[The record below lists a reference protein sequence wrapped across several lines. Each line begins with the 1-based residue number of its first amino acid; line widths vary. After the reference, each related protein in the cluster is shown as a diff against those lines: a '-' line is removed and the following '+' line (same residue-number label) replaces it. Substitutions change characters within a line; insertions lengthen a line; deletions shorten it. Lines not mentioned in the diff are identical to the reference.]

1 MTSFVLNIDETSKLG
16 KSILKF
22 LKEIEGNEVS
32 LKDLDKY
39 IEQIEDTAL
48 GEIMLNEQTGEYVKE
63 EEVLKKL
70 MD

>member
-22 LKEIEGNEVS
+22 LKELEGNEVS

-39 IEQIEDTAL
+39 IEQFEDATL

-63 EEVLKKL
+63 EEVFKKL
-70 MD
+70 ME

>member
-39 IEQIEDTAL
+39 IEQFEDAAL
-48 GEIMLNEQTGEYVKE
+48 GKIMLNKQTGEYVKE
-63 EEVLKKL
+63 EVLKKL

>member
-39 IEQIEDTAL
+39 IEQFEDAAL
-48 GEIMLNEQTGEYVKE
+48 GKIMLNEQTGEYVKE

>member
-39 IEQIEDTAL
+39 IEQFEDAAL
-48 GEIMLNEQTGEYVKE
+48 SKIMLNEQAGEYVKE